1 MKTSF
6 KRIIAMVLVI
16 SLMLTMPGCA
26 YVEGEPVSLLE
37 GIVYVVGGIAQAATL
52 AVGELILAGVFMGLD
67 KIISPVEEWLGWG
80 DWWDVEKI
88 GAPVLL
94 WYGQLVDP
102 NNRFTNWDLAME
114 EYKSRYEDEKSD
126 NEEQLGGLPQTGGD
140 EPGFELPQTGPEE
153 TQRERSLGG
162 KIKHL
167 WKKIFGCDH
176 VLLYNS
182 EILEIECECGSRQL
196 FYYEEMTFDE
206 FKVYVPKESG
216 QSQLE
221 YNRFALWEYCRYV
234 ADHSDVDPDMLHYAL
249 QLDIPSLDEQK
260 KEQFVGIVN
269 FLSNTVGTISTGVD
283 HLDLT
288 AKSLG
293 FPMEWL
299 GNINT
304 YFSGVQRVFATVN
317 AGMQMAKYDELL
329 QQPGKERE
337 SVHAA
342 INSLRSATSMI
353 PWAGLAF
360 NRALNTV
367 EVGLETVLKGND
379 IKKLEQFLWDNL
391 DEDSP
396 LSDVP
401 RYWNI
406 HNRDLW
412 TYSGDNSELKC
423 PSLKELAAADL
434 TLEQIYILTPYI
446 EARLQFEMEQIFG
459 DDLSTILCN

>member
-1 MKTSF
+1 MNTKF
-6 KRIIAMVLVI
+6 KRVIAMILVI

-26 YVEGEPVSLLE
+26 YVEGEPVSLVE
-37 GIVYVVGGIAQAATL
+37 GIVYMVTGIVQAVVLG
-52 AVGELILAGVFMGLD
+52 VGELILSGIFLGLD
-67 KIISPVEEWLGWG
+67 KLISPVEEWLGWG
-80 DWWDVEKI
+80 DWWDVQRA
-88 GAPVLL
+88 GVPVLA
-94 WYGQLVDP
+94 WYGKLVDP
-102 NNRFTNWDLAME
+102 NNRFSDWDQLLE
-114 EYKSRYEDEKSD
+114 EYKAMSD
-126 NEEQLGGLPQTGGD
+126 DEEQLGGLPQTGGE
-140 EPGFELPQTGPEE
+140 EPGIRIPHTGPEE
-153 TQRERSLGG
+153 PVEKQRSLGG
-162 KIKHL
+162 KIKQL
-167 WKKIFGCDH
+167 LKKLFGCDH
-176 VLLYNS
+176 VLTYNS
-182 EILEIECECGSRQL
+182 EILEIECGCGSRHL
-196 FYYEEMTFDE
+196 SYYPEMTYDE
-206 FKVYVPKESG
+206 FKIYVTEESG

-221 YNRFALWEYCRYV
+221 YNRFALREYCRYV

-317 AGMQMAKYDELL
+317 AGMQMAKYEELL